1 MEELIVYLEL
11 IRITA
16 KQLHYSEKGD
26 CFYSNHLLMDKIAKD
41 MYDFEDSIIESI
53 IMAET
58 GEPPV
63 LSDIYSSIA
72 SKTLKTPSK
81 TDLHNII
88 KQSIYLIEEKAKKD
102 RFQGDY
108 DLLGRISNN
117 LRQSFALLSRVLMKD
132 DKVSE

>member
-1 MEELIVYLEL
+1 MEELIVNLEL

-16 KQLHYSEKGD
+16 KQLHYSEKGE
-26 CFYSNHLLMDKIAKD
+26 CFYGNHLLMDRIASD

-63 LSDIYSSIA
+63 LSDIYSTIA
-72 SKTLKTPSK
+72 SKTIKTPSK
-81 TDLHNII
+81 TDLLGLI
-88 KQSIYLIEEKAKKD
+88 KQSIYLVEEKANKD
-102 RFQGDY
+102 RFQGDF

-117 LRQSFALLSRVLMKD
+117 LRQSFALLNRVLITGES
-132 DKVSE
+132 SE

>member
-1 MEELIVYLEL
+1 MEDLIVYLEL

-26 CFYSNHLLMDKIAKD
+26 CFYGNHLLMDRIAKD

-63 LSDIYSSIA
+63 LSDIYSTIA

-81 TDLHNII
+81 TDLHSLI
-88 KQSIYLIEEKAKKD
+88 KQTIYLVEEEAKKD
-102 RFQGDY
+102 RFQGDF
-108 DLLGRISNN
+108 DLLGKISNN
-117 LRQSFALLSRVLMKD
+117 LRQSFSLLSRVLMSGEQNK
-132 DKVSE
+132 

>member
-16 KQLHYSEKGD
+16 KQLHYSENGD
-26 CFYSNHLLMDKIAKD
+26 CFYSNHLLMDRIAKD

-72 SKTLKTPSK
+72 SRTLKTPSK
-81 TDLHNII
+81 TDLLSLI
-88 KQSIYLIEEKAKKD
+88 KQTIYLVEEKAKKD
-102 RFQGDY
+102 HFQGDY

-117 LRQSFALLSRVLMKD
+117 LRQSFAILGRVLIKG

>member
-1 MEELIVYLEL
+1 MEDLIVYMEL

-26 CFYSNHLLMDKIAKD
+26 CFYGNHLLMDRIAKD

-63 LSDIYSSIA
+63 LSDIYSTIA

-81 TDLHNII
+81 TDLHSLI
-88 KQSIYLIEEKAKKD
+88 KQTIYLVEEEAKKD
-102 RFQGDY
+102 RFQGDF
-108 DLLGRISNN
+108 DLLGKISNN
-117 LRQSFALLSRVLMKD
+117 LRQSFSLLSRVLM
-132 DKVSE
+132 SEE

>member
-26 CFYSNHLLMDKIAKD
+26 CFYGNHLLMDRIAKE

-58 GEPPV
+58 GEPPM
-63 LSDIYSSIA
+63 LSDIYSTIA

-81 TDLHNII
+81 PDLLDLI
-88 KQSIYLIEEKAKKD
+88 KQSIYLVEEKAKKD

-132 DKVSE
+132 EKITE

>member
-1 MEELIVYLEL
+1 MEELIVQLEL

-26 CFYSNHLLMDKIAKD
+26 CFYGNHLLMDRIAKD
-41 MYDFEDSIIESI
+41 MYNFEDDIIESI

-58 GEPPV
+58 GEAPE
-63 LSDIYSSIA
+63 LANIYSEIA

-81 TDLHNII
+81 NDLLELIRT
-88 KQSIYLIEEKAKKD
+88 SIYLVEEKANKD
-102 RFQGDY
+102 RFQGDF

-117 LRQSFALLSRVLMKD
+117 LRQSFALLSRVLMKG
-132 DKVSE
+132 E

>member
-1 MEELIVYLEL
+1 MEELIVQLEL

-26 CFYSNHLLMDKIAKD
+26 CFYSNHLLMDRIAKD

-58 GEPPV
+58 GESPE
-63 LSDIYSSIA
+63 LASIYSEIA
-72 SKTLKTPSK
+72 SKTIKTPSK
-81 TDLHNII
+81 NDLLGLI
-88 KQSIYLIEEKAKKD
+88 KKTIYLVEEKSNKD
-102 RFQGDY
+102 RFQGDF

-117 LRQSFALLSRVLMKD
+117 LRQSFALLSRVLMKG
-132 DKVSE
+132 E

>member
-1 MEELIVYLEL
+1 MEDLIVYLEL

-26 CFYSNHLLMDKIAKD
+26 CFYGNHLLMDRIAKD

-63 LSDIYSSIA
+63 LSDIYSTIA
-72 SKTLKTPSK
+72 SKTIKTPSK
-81 TDLHNII
+81 TDLHSLI
-88 KQSIYLIEEKAKKD
+88 KQTIYLVEEEAKKD
-102 RFQGDY
+102 RFQGGF
-108 DLLGRISNN
+108 DLLGKISNN
-117 LRQSFALLSRVLMKD
+117 LRQSFSLLSRVLM
-132 DKVSE
+132 SGE

>member
-1 MEELIVYLEL
+1 MEELIVQLEL

-26 CFYSNHLLMDKIAKD
+26 CFYSNHLLMDRIAKD

-58 GEPPV
+58 GESPE
-63 LSDIYSSIA
+63 LASIYSEIA
-72 SKTLKTPSK
+72 SKTIKTPSK
-81 TDLHNII
+81 NDLLELI
-88 KQSIYLIEEKAKKD
+88 KKTIYLVEEKSNKD
-102 RFQGDY
+102 RFQGDF

-132 DKVSE
+132 E

>member
-1 MEELIVYLEL
+1 MEELIVQLEL

-26 CFYSNHLLMDKIAKD
+26 CFYSNHLLMDRISKD

-58 GEPPV
+58 GEAPE
-63 LSDIYSSIA
+63 LASIYSEIS
-72 SKTLKTPSK
+72 SKTFKTPSK
-81 TDLHNII
+81 NDLLELIR
-88 KQSIYLIEEKAKKD
+88 KTIYLVEEKSNKD
-102 RFQGDY
+102 RFQGDF

-117 LRQSFALLSRVLMKD
+117 LRQSFALLSRVLMKG
-132 DKVSE
+132 E

>member
-1 MEELIVYLEL
+1 MEELIVQLEL

-26 CFYSNHLLMDKIAKD
+26 CFYGNHLLMDRIAKD
-41 MYDFEDSIIESI
+41 MYDFEDDIIESI

-58 GEPPV
+58 GEAPE
-63 LSDIYSSIA
+63 LANIYSEIA

-81 TDLHNII
+81 NDLLELIRT
-88 KQSIYLIEEKAKKD
+88 SIYLVEEKANKD
-102 RFQGDY
+102 RFQGDF

-117 LRQSFALLSRVLMKD
+117 LRQSFALLSRVLMKG
-132 DKVSE
+132 E

>member
-1 MEELIVYLEL
+1 MEELIVHLEL

-16 KQLHYSEKGD
+16 KQLHYSENGD
-26 CFYSNHLLMDKIAKD
+26 CFYSNHLLMDRIAKD

-63 LSDIYSSIA
+63 MSDIYSSIA

-81 TDLHNII
+81 TDLLSLI
-88 KQSIYLIEEKAKKD
+88 KQTIYLVEEKAKKD
-102 RFQGDY
+102 HFQGDY

-117 LRQSFALLSRVLMKD
+117 LRQSFAFLSRVLIKG

>member
-1 MEELIVYLEL
+1 MEDLIVHLEL

-26 CFYSNHLLMDKIAKD
+26 CFYGNHLLMDRIAKD

-63 LSDIYSSIA
+63 LSDIYSTIA
-72 SKTLKTPSK
+72 SKTIKTPSK
-81 TDLHNII
+81 TDLHSLI
-88 KQSIYLIEEKAKKD
+88 KQTIYLVEEEAKKD
-102 RFQGDY
+102 RFQGDF
-108 DLLGRISNN
+108 DLLGKISNN
-117 LRQSFALLSRVLMKD
+117 LRQSFSLLSRVLMGG
-132 DKVSE
+132 E

>member
-1 MEELIVYLEL
+1 MEELIVQLEL

-26 CFYSNHLLMDKIAKD
+26 CFYSNHLLMDRISKD

-58 GEPPV
+58 GEAPE
-63 LSDIYSSIA
+63 LASIYSEIA
-72 SKTLKTPSK
+72 SKTFKTPSK
-81 TDLHNII
+81 NDLLELIR
-88 KQSIYLIEEKAKKD
+88 KTIYLVEEKSNKD
-102 RFQGDY
+102 RFQGDF

-132 DKVSE
+132 E

>member
-1 MEELIVYLEL
+1 MEDLIVYLEL

-26 CFYSNHLLMDKIAKD
+26 CFYGNHLLMDRIAKD

-63 LSDIYSSIA
+63 LSDIYSTIA
-72 SKTLKTPSK
+72 SKTIKTPSK
-81 TDLHNII
+81 TDLHSLI
-88 KQSIYLIEEKAKKD
+88 KQTIYLVEEEAKKD
-102 RFQGDY
+102 RFQGDF
-108 DLLGRISNN
+108 DLLGKISNN
-117 LRQSFALLSRVLMKD
+117 LRQSFSLLSRVLMGG
-132 DKVSE
+132 E

>member
-1 MEELIVYLEL
+1 MEELIVHLEL

-16 KQLHYSEKGD
+16 KQIHYSEKGD
-26 CFYSNHLLMDKIAKD
+26 CFYSNHLLMDRIAKD

-63 LSDIYSSIA
+63 MSDIYSTIA
-72 SKTLKTPSK
+72 SKT
-81 TDLHNII
+81 DLLSLI
-88 KQSIYLIEEKAKKD
+88 KQTIYLVEEKAKKD

-117 LRQSFALLSRVLMKD
+117 LRQSFALLSRVLIKG

>member
-1 MEELIVYLEL
+1 MEDLIVYLEL

-26 CFYSNHLLMDKIAKD
+26 CFYGNHLLMDRIAKD

-63 LSDIYSSIA
+63 LSDIYSTIA

-81 TDLHNII
+81 TDLHSLI
-88 KQSIYLIEEKAKKD
+88 KLTIYLVEEEAKKD
-102 RFQGDY
+102 RFQGDF
-108 DLLGRISNN
+108 DLLGKISNN
-117 LRQSFALLSRVLMKD
+117 LRQSFSLLSRVLM
-132 DKVSE
+132 SGE

>member
-1 MEELIVYLEL
+1 MEELIIQLEL

-26 CFYSNHLLMDKIAKD
+26 CFYSNHLLMDRISKD

-58 GEPPV
+58 GEAPE
-63 LSDIYSSIA
+63 LASIYSEIS
-72 SKTLKTPSK
+72 SKTFKTPSK
-81 TDLHNII
+81 NDLLELIR
-88 KQSIYLIEEKAKKD
+88 KAIYLVEEKANKD
-102 RFQGDY
+102 RFQGDF

-117 LRQSFALLSRVLMKD
+117 LRQSFALLSRVLMKG
-132 DKVSE
+132 E

>member
-1 MEELIVYLEL
+1 MEDLIVYLEL

-26 CFYSNHLLMDKIAKD
+26 CFYGNHLLMDRIAKD

-63 LSDIYSSIA
+63 LSDIYSTIA

-81 TDLHNII
+81 TDLHSLI
-88 KQSIYLIEEKAKKD
+88 KQTIYLVEEEAKKD
-102 RFQGDY
+102 RFQGDF
-108 DLLGRISNN
+108 DLLGKISNN
-117 LRQSFALLSRVLMKD
+117 LRQSFSLLSSVLM
-132 DKVSE
+132 S